1 MTMKIKKF
9 LSIIVLL
16 LISSVVSLMANPF
29 KFNWDFGTFYFGGLA
44 AYEKDS
50 MEGELEIDVQL
61 FDFRFETENGFSISL
76 SPFDLCLPLDGKEH
90 SDLFLSLVNC
100 SFAYDVFKF
109 KKNIQLM
116 PFVSLHLGLEGLK
129 NSWAD
134 CGIVFKTFPRY
145 SDSQEQNLLQACNI
159 DFNIFTAKAGF
170 RYAYLKPQLYLDV
183 GVNVLLFTMLF
194 FGNSGNSE

>member
-1 MTMKIKKF
+1 MKIKNF

-16 LISSVVSLMANPF
+16 LISSVVSLMANP
-29 KFNWDFGTFYFGGLA
+29 
-44 AYEKDS
+44 
-50 MEGELEIDVQL
+50 
-61 FDFRFETENGFSISL
+61 
-76 SPFDLCLPLDGKEH
+76 
-90 SDLFLSLVNC
+90 
-100 SFAYDVFKF
+100 FKF

-170 RYAYLKPQLYLDV
+170 RYAYLKPQLYLDI